1 MEATAPPTTN
11 GTNDK
16 IAPSSPSL
24 PAQVGTPEPLPDAP
38 GLDRDEEDGASEN
51 ETPGPG
57 CRKKS
62 GSSRATSSN
71 SATPKTNGQSGGQ
84 NGSAS
89 GGKSGSRRERKQKFD
104 LKKLLNLRGTA
115 GMAKAAMGSAS
126 GGKGE
131 DTGVSSEPSPVTTQ
145 TRRSNR
151 VKSSEPSYSPAKS
164 AAATVTTNGNND
176 SPSTPVHHQTP
187 ATPVNPRNSKEPLL
201 KEVDPSVMLTGKRE
215 RKRKKFWDERDNSLG
230 GTAAAPPAK
239 VVKRADAKRSVAS
252 ATASPALVNVSSGS
266 PAASAAS
273 MPIVSKSAKRDRRER
288 KTSGASVISSATPRH
303 SPIAPDENNR
313 SSQAKENTNP
323 PENVQSLPYLALDL
337 EQEPEAIAKELVEG
351 VNIPG
356 PGLPI
361 PIDSS
366 SLPVGWH
373 KRVVQREIGVTR
385 GKWDVF
391 IQSPFGK
398 SFRSKIELQKFFDE
412 RKMDMKSDIFDF
424 SLDNALKRL
433 RQIWKQYIIVPQ
445 TKSHSAEVK
454 ARRNSANAASSSS
467 ARASVTDSNS
477 TDASTG
483 KQGQSGL
490 GKEND
495 VRRESEGKAGP
506 VPRLAVQSETGQ
518 GLRCSVDKCRK
529 LFRNDRLLHQHIKHY
544 HPRVYQQSLSKLKSK
559 ATADS
564 VCPSNENL
572 DPPNSES
579 KRLMESRKRKL
590 SLGDSVGS
598 SSGTA
603 IDRKLQT
610 SFSLPETDDPVTGQ
624 NKSAKR
630 SSSFSSKSKS
640 QRKPSLV
647 CTNNTNISTTTEDDE
662 VFFNTRVSRAR
673 TDSILSVGSEASALG
688 GDDSSTPIRP
698 TFRVSKRRQAQ
709 LNKKSAALIKAKR
722 DEEPASDNKTGV
734 TLGGGGGNGFDEVAS
749 SFHNTS
755 GKSEVDGSV
764 VGGLGSGCPSVSYPP
779 SEMDASVVSEHLTN
793 EEVVNCPCKRTEED
807 GLMIQCDICLCWQH
821 GICLGIDDED
831 QVPDKHVCQICRDPP
846 GGRPSSKF
854 AFDQDW
860 LKEGKLGTIPL
871 PTSDGV
877 VETPAANL
885 LPQSPTSDETAFKKL
900 SELMADLANL
910 SKVLHSLRVKL
921 FVASQRNNSK
931 VFMWSSAWHET
942 ETPLE
947 ETTIH
952 GLLPASSGGS
962 NEIPVGLDLGHIETN
977 NTLLEPNHECSQG
990 SNNTTAHSQSSVSAA
1005 ANGLPPTPSSS
1016 TTSETTTTHGKLIEP
1031 NSNPGPLV
1039 NGCAHSSASLD
1050 HGTEEIN
1057 ATTTTQSSKPC
1068 AEASM
1073 ANGCSN
1079 LGDSKMEVEDGHET
1093 ASTLVATESVEE
1105 ISKHL
1110 ENGLDIDPNLIPSVS
1125 EVQRLLPSIIQATL
1139 EAQQLDGG
1147 DGVDEGEVHHDHHSG
1162 SNVAAVSAFDC
1173 LNTVSSP
1180 HPTPLPN
1187 PIYFPQQ
1194 KRIDKDESR
1203 INLLDHIEKMQ
1214 TDLSEVLD
1222 KVEERLILLEA
1233 SHQQSK
1239 NEEHNHVN
1247 LKNVDN
1253 QVNQLLHERNKLY
1266 SRAKCVTI
1274 MLQQDVSSARK
1285 LVKAL

>member
-1 MEATAPPTTN
+1 
-11 GTNDK
+11 
-16 IAPSSPSL
+16 
-24 PAQVGTPEPLPDAP
+24 
-38 GLDRDEEDGASEN
+38 
-51 ETPGPG
+51 
-57 CRKKS
+57 
-62 GSSRATSSN
+62 
-71 SATPKTNGQSGGQ
+71 
-84 NGSAS
+84 
-89 GGKSGSRRERKQKFD
+89 
-104 LKKLLNLRGTA
+104 
-115 GMAKAAMGSAS
+115 
-126 GGKGE
+126 
-131 DTGVSSEPSPVTTQ
+131 
-145 TRRSNR
+145 
-151 VKSSEPSYSPAKS
+151 
-164 AAATVTTNGNND
+164 
-176 SPSTPVHHQTP
+176 
-187 ATPVNPRNSKEPLL
+187 
-201 KEVDPSVMLTGKRE
+201 MLTGKRE
-215 RKRKKFWDERDNSLG
+215 RKRKKFWDERDNSPG
-230 GTAAAPPAK
+230 VTASVPPAK
-239 VVKRADAKRSVAS
+239 VIKRTEARRSVAS
-252 ATASPALVNVSSGS
+252 VSSTAALVNVTSGS
-266 PAASAAS
+266 PSSVASS
-273 MPIVSKSAKRDRRER
+273 PVVSKSAKRDRRER
-288 KTSGASVISSATPRH
+288 KASGASVVNSATPRH
-303 SPIAPDENNR
+303 SPIVPDENSKNN
-313 SSQAKENTNP
+313 QAKENTNP
-323 PENVQSLPYLALDL
+323 PENGQSLPYLALDL

-356 PGLPI
+356 PGLAI

-366 SLPVGWH
+366 SLPIGWH

-445 TKSHSAEVK
+445 AKSQSAEVK

-467 ARASVTDSNS
+467 ARVSVSESNS
-477 TDASTG
+477 TDASNALGG

-495 VRRESEGKAGP
+495 ARRESEGKGAP
-506 VPRLAVQSETGQ
+506 IPRLAVQSETGQ

-559 ATADS
+559 ATES
-564 VCPSNENL
+564 VCSNNENL
-572 DPPNSES
+572 DPPGSES

-598 SSGTA
+598 SSGSGFE
-603 IDRKLQT
+603 RKLQT
-610 SFSLPETDDPVTGQ
+610 SFSLPETDDSSSTHT
-624 NKSAKR
+624 KSAKR
-630 SSSFSSKSKS
+630 SSSSSFSSKSKS

-647 CTNNTNISTTTEDDE
+647 STNNANIMTTTEDDE

-688 GDDSSTPIRP
+688 DDNSAPIRP

-722 DEEPASDNKTGV
+722 DEEV
-734 TLGGGGGNGFDEVAS
+734 GFDAKAGTGATIVGNSFDEMVS
-749 SFHNTS
+749 SCHNTS
-755 GKSEVDGSV
+755 GKSEVDGGSAV
-764 VGGLGSGCPSVSYPP
+764 AGPGSGCPSVSYPA

-860 LKEGKLGTIPL
+860 LKEGKLGGIPL

-877 VETPAANL
+877 VDTPAANL

-921 FVASQRNNSK
+921 YVASQRNNSK

-942 ETPLE
+942 EAPLE
-947 ETTIH
+947 ETTVP
-952 GLLPASSGGS
+952 GLLPTPSVA
-962 NEIPVGLDLGHIETN
+962 NEVSVGLDLGHLETN
-977 NTLLEPNHECSQG
+977 NSLLEPNNLCSQG
-990 SNNTTAHSQSSVSAA
+990 VDTTYSQTTSVSASS
-1005 ANGLPPTPSSS
+1005 NGLPTS
-1016 TTSETTTTHGKLIEP
+1016 TIAEDAAAVNPTHGKQQTEP

-1039 NGCAHSSASLD
+1039 NGCTHSSAPLD
-1050 HGTEEIN
+1050 QSTKEVH
-1057 ATTTTQSSKPC
+1057 ATTSPESKPC
-1068 AEASM
+1068 SEMSM
-1073 ANGCSN
+1073 SNGCSN
-1079 LGDSKMEVEDGHET
+1079 LSDPKMGELDEHGT
-1093 ASTLVATESVEE
+1093 ANNLVATESVEE

-1147 DGVDEGEVHHDHHSG
+1147 DGVDDGQVHQEHDHQSG
-1162 SNVAAVSAFDC
+1162 SSVAAVSAFDC
-1173 LNTVSSP
+1173 LGNVSSP
-1180 HPTPLPN
+1180 HPHTPLPN

-1194 KRIDKDESR
+1194 KRIDKDDSR

-1214 TDLSEVLD
+1214 NDLSEVLD
-1222 KVEERLILLEA
+1222 KVEERLVLLEK
-1233 SHQQSK
+1233 SQQQSGI
-1239 NEEHNHVN
+1239 EGQDHCN
-1247 LKNVDN
+1247 LKNADN
-1253 QVNQLLHERNKLY
+1253 QVNQLMHERNKLY